1 MGGMEGGGGFGA
13 PGEPAASMPD
23 YGGEEEENGFGG
35 NVSQEPDL
43 ELALSKNVVPYHKQL
58 EAKGYAFPA
67 MHEVSDKHI
76 IFNVGDS
83 PLYKANIYNGQVMD
97 IEKFVP
103 ARMHKHSGRPLHDT
117 RIPHNDTLDRKPR
130 SEASIWDDE
139 EPDTPDII

>member
-1 MGGMEGGGGFGA
+1 MGIDNIDFVVSGKALNPVEQQQAMMSASMGDMGGMEGGGGFGA

-23 YGGEEEENGFGG
+23 YGGDDTEENGFGG

-43 ELALSKNVVPYHKQL
+43 ELALSKNVVPYHTQL

-83 PLYKANIYNGQVMD
+83 PLYKANVYNGQIMD
-97 IEKFVP
+97 IEK
-103 ARMHKHSGRPLHDT
+103 
-117 RIPHNDTLDRKPR
+117 
-130 SEASIWDDE
+130 
-139 EPDTPDII
+139 